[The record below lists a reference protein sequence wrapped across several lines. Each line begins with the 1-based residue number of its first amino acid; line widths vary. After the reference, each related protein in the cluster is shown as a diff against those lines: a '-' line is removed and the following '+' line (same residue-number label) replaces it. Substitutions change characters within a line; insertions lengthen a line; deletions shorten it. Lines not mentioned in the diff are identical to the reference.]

1 MAIWGDGQKLC
12 RLLIEVFATP
22 ATICDKTLTRQQN
35 HVAKHPRLQHPG
47 LKPKHVERLY
57 AIAGFNAEELTPK
70 YPDFIKD
77 LVLALY
83 DAVFPAEE
91 AVAQYR
97 GLWVVERAFRVG
109 KGTLEM
115 RPMFHFTERRI
126 EAHVCICF
134 LAYKVYKELERII
147 TCLDIKLSV
156 DKVLDIAK
164 TITTLRVHMPNNRSF
179 YTKTMFLTDDHK
191 AIRPLFEVELGK
203 I

>member
-77 LVLALY
+77 L
-83 DAVFPAEE
+83 
-91 AVAQYR
+91 
-97 GLWVVERAFRVG
+97 
-109 KGTLEM
+109 
-115 RPMFHFTERRI
+115 
-126 EAHVCICF
+126 
-134 LAYKVYKELERII
+134 
-147 TCLDIKLSV
+147 
-156 DKVLDIAK
+156 KVLDIAK

-191 AIRPLFEVELGK
+191 TIRPLFEVEQGK
-203 I
+203 L